1 MSNTLDRG
9 QCSVFAV
16 VINYLPGEYNFKGA
30 FLHGF
35 VVLGAP
41 RRREMLGVFRGNK
54 VKGVGFKHAKPRRI
68 LALTNLFVD
77 ATVD

>member
-16 VINYLPGEYNFKGA
+16 VINYLPG
-30 FLHGF
+30 
-35 VVLGAP
+35 VLGAP